1 MSKFKSLKGTL
12 GIGLALIVLQALS
25 VVPANAQVD
34 IYVLGRPGSTFSPH
48 SARNLEE
55 MKDLFD
61 RFEDDIRIVL
71 EKGGWGGNA
80 DDVFITMRAAQEG
93 DGTVTKT
100 TIAPGH
106 TLKWMANRKG
116 GQPSV
121 IMNPRWAAKEP
132 MPAWKILVESNGS
145 EYTFI
150 VPVSCMNL
158 ALDSSKAMP
167 KPSCSIKASYDAATD
182 MITVTGSSD
191 GEFKITDAGLPGGKG
206 SVSDLKSTGPMS
218 WTFMPKT
225 DGTYTFNAESI
236 KDGQKVTCTASVLVG
251 KAKAACAIDVTVDPD
266 TRIITVD
273 TSRSQGDFEMTALS
287 LPDGSAGDLAAM
299 MSAGDSSWTFDPS
312 ATLKKKPGD
321 YTYTFAGKSTL
332 NDSESVCD
340 TAAIIRIE
348 GPDFRWIARGYYVH
362 VWPGS
367 DTLHVENP
375 VGLDPPV
382 FTQFWVDGGNGFGGE
397 VEWMWKPA
405 IGLWG
410 GVTFANM
417 KTNLMYD
424 RGDVWLNSDDRVDM
438 RQFNL
443 GLNYHFLPGR
453 RFDIFAGVFASW
465 VGYSSSTFNFSEI
478 PPEFGGPQNY
488 QIKYDDELT
497 YGLNLGADFAFSE
510 GSPWVITGGLRYL
523 GADLE
528 GDNNVYALNVD
539 PLQGF
544 IGIGYRW

>member
-12 GIGLALIVLQALS
+12 GIGLALIALQALS

-145 EYTFI
+145 EYAFI
-150 VPVSCMNL
+150 VPVTCMNL
-158 ALDSSKAMP
+158 ALDSSKALP

-251 KAKAACAIDVTVDPD
+251 KAKAACAIDVTVDPE
-266 TRIITVD
+266 THIISID
-273 TSRSQGDFEMTALS
+273 TSRSKGDFELTAVT
-287 LPDGSAGDLAAM
+287 LPDGTAGDMAM
-299 MSAGDSSWTFDPS
+299 VESTGASTWTHDPS

-332 NDSESVCD
+332 YDSEAVCD
-340 TAAIIRIE
+340 TAAIIRVE
-348 GPDFRWIARGYYVH
+348 APDFRWIARGYYMH

-397 VEWMWKPA
+397 VEFMFKPNL
-405 IGLWG
+405 GVWG
-410 GVTFANM
+410 GLAFNNM

-438 RQFNL
+438 RHINL
-443 GLNYHFLPGR
+443 GLNYHFTPDR
-453 RFDIFAGVFASW
+453 RADIFAGVLVSW
-465 VGYSSSTFNFSEI
+465 IGYSSSTFYFSEI
-478 PPEFGGPQNY
+478 PPEFGGPQDY
-488 QIKYDDELT
+488 QIKYDDELAW
-497 YGLNLGADFAFSE
+497 GLNLGVDVPFK
-510 GSPWVITGGLRYL
+510 VGGR
-523 GADLE
+523 
-528 GDNNVYALNVD
+528 
-539 PLQGF
+539 
-544 IGIGYRW
+544 

>member
-12 GIGLALIVLQALS
+12 GIGLALIALQALS

-145 EYTFI
+145 EYAFI
-150 VPVSCMNL
+150 VPVTCMNL
-158 ALDSSKAMP
+158 ALDSSKALP

-236 KDGQKVTCTASVLVG
+236 KDG
-251 KAKAACAIDVTVDPD
+251 
-266 TRIITVD
+266 
-273 TSRSQGDFEMTALS
+273 
-287 LPDGSAGDLAAM
+287 
-299 MSAGDSSWTFDPS
+299 
-312 ATLKKKPGD
+312 
-321 YTYTFAGKSTL
+321 
-332 NDSESVCD
+332 
-340 TAAIIRIE
+340 
-348 GPDFRWIARGYYVH
+348 
-362 VWPGS
+362 
-367 DTLHVENP
+367 
-375 VGLDPPV
+375 
-382 FTQFWVDGGNGFGGE
+382 
-397 VEWMWKPA
+397 
-405 IGLWG
+405 
-410 GVTFANM
+410 
-417 KTNLMYD
+417 
-424 RGDVWLNSDDRVDM
+424 
-438 RQFNL
+438 
-443 GLNYHFLPGR
+443 
-453 RFDIFAGVFASW
+453 
-465 VGYSSSTFNFSEI
+465 
-478 PPEFGGPQNY
+478 
-488 QIKYDDELT
+488 
-497 YGLNLGADFAFSE
+497 
-510 GSPWVITGGLRYL
+510 
-523 GADLE
+523 
-528 GDNNVYALNVD
+528 
-539 PLQGF
+539 
-544 IGIGYRW
+544 